1 MPTLRLPSG
10 LVREICQQPIDRG
23 SARPVAPPDPLACI
37 SDESSFAVM
46 VVPGIAESGDQR
58 LLDPLIEAIRGYGT
72 LKPSIVEVITGPTPW
87 PLEMDLRADAGALR
101 PAIGEEHRGHRGSRL
116 VFVAFSLGGT
126 ALLYAL
132 STLLENPH
140 DLTVRPL
147 VVTLASPLVASDRYA
162 RAFQS
167 WRHSA
172 TDSLSIALERVTSE
186 LGWESAVMPRVRQA
200 LNSCDVHALISCG
213 DAMVDHSAAWL
224 GHDRSEEIDVGAG
237 SGFRAHFRFPQS
249 GPVIRATVTTL
260 LNHLC
265 QSEIRRPSNR
275 QLLPV

>member
-87 PLEMDLRADAGALR
+87 PLEMDIPAYAAELR
-101 PAIGEEHRGHRGSRL
+101 PAIRQQQRDNPGSRL
-116 VFVAFSLGGT
+116 VFVAFSHGGT

-132 STLLENPH
+132 STRL
-140 DLTVRPL
+140 
-147 VVTLASPLVASDRYA
+147 
-162 RAFQS
+162 
-167 WRHSA
+167 
-172 TDSLSIALERVTSE
+172 
-186 LGWESAVMPRVRQA
+186 
-200 LNSCDVHALISCG
+200 
-213 DAMVDHSAAWL
+213 
-224 GHDRSEEIDVGAG
+224 
-237 SGFRAHFRFPQS
+237 
-249 GPVIRATVTTL
+249 
-260 LNHLC
+260 
-265 QSEIRRPSNR
+265 
-275 QLLPV
+275 